1 MARTPENTRP
11 TSSLYTG
18 IKIAVRA
25 ADNPLAGFSGNRL
38 VREKRAQTPNSASQ
52 KDMAIQANKIAN
64 RERMTISRRVK
75 PSNCST
81 PAICVTA
88 ATVEASTRKRYS
100 QRRGAISGT
109 AAIQDGRCKLRGD
122 RDQRGEKRHKDAP
135 RSPGHQGLGDHRP
148 GTTQWRSGNHCFYRC
163 LKNARLR
170 IHL

>member
-109 AAIQDGRCKLRGD
+109 AAIQCRSKLRRD
-122 RDQRGEKRHKDAP
+122 RDQGGEKRHKDAP
-135 RSPGHQGLGDHRP
+135 RSPGDQGLSDHRP
-148 GTTQWRSGNHCFYRC
+148 GTTHRRSGNDCLYRC
-163 LKNARLR
+163 LKNARLG